1 MKIDF
6 HAHLFPRPFL
16 DEVTRR
22 KLEFRLPGMPLS
34 IFPKMYDLKERLRD
48 MERLG
53 IDMQALSLGPPGAEV
68 GSALDEV
75 ALTKLWNDEIAE
87 VVQHDPR
94 HFTGLAAL
102 PMQVPDEA
110 VRELDRAIG
119 ELHLRGAQIFSNAA
133 GKTLDAPD
141 FWPVYERAQE
151 LDVPIFIH
159 PNTPVCTTG
168 MLDFGLLIM
177 LALPVDTS
185 LAAARLVMS
194 GVMEKYPRLKIVLAH
209 LGAVLPYLIGRF
221 DVSAETLARISPGYD
236 LRISRPP
243 SFYFKR
249 FYMDTVSNHAPA
261 YYCAHMTSGADK
273 IVLGSD
279 YPYARWDLAVEE
291 IERLELPAAD
301 KEKIYGENAVQLL
314 KLPTASSVAG

>member
-16 DEVTRR
+16 EEIERR
-22 KLEFRLPGMPLS
+22 KLEFRMPGMPLS
-34 IFPKMYDLKERLRD
+34 IFPKMYDLEERLRD
-48 MERLG
+48 MDRTG
-53 IDMQALSLGPPGAEV
+53 IDMQVLSLGPPGAEV
-68 GSALDEV
+68 GSARDSVE
-75 ALTKLWNDEIAE
+75 LTTLWNDQIAK
-87 VVQHDPR
+87 VVQADPK
-94 HFTGLAAL
+94 HFMGLAAL
-102 PMQVPDEA
+102 PMQVPDAA
-110 VRELDRAIG
+110 VSELDRAVN
-119 ELHLRGAQIFSNAA
+119 ELHLPGAQIFSNAA
-133 GKTLDAPD
+133 GKTLDAPE
-141 FWPVYERAQE
+141 FWPLYGRAQE

-168 MLDFGLLIM
+168 MMDFGLMIM

-221 DVSAETLARISPGYD
+221 DVNSETLAQISPGYD
-236 LRISRPP
+236 LRISQPP
-243 SFYFKR
+243 SVYFKR
-249 FYMDTVSNHAPA
+249 FYMDTVSHHAPA

-279 YPYARWDLAVEE
+279 YPYSRWDLAVEA
-291 IERLELPAAD
+291 IEELELPQAD
-301 KEKIYGENAVQLL
+301 KEKIYGGNAARLL
-314 KLPTASSVAG
+314 KLRTAGPVA